1 MATQPSTST
10 NEIGIFQQLEDYNW
24 DKDKEFQGGLSA
36 ILGPNP
42 SPSQIEDLTIRAQC
56 FYLSRKKKVP
66 IDFDSYKTYL
76 QSKPKPHVSS
86 TLLEQQHPVFAV
98 NSTPSSSNP
107 TTTTQISASAS
118 TSTAH
123 PTHESDLPPATS
135 ITNSPSPATPATPQA
150 NSGQAPYPPTFAQI
164 IELIT
169 SGAPIPGI
177 IDIPDIVKPE
187 LASVSKL
194 PKRRK
199 PWEKDV
205 PEEVIQAT
213 TGEGL
218 FGDARDRYI
227 AQEFPEEGSTEQV
240 NKGEK
245 LKDNEKSKE
254 DKKE

>member
-1 MATQPSTST
+1 MFHADTYTT
-10 NEIGIFQQLEDYNW
+10 
-24 DKDKEFQGGLSA
+24 QGGLSA

-56 FYLSRKKKVP
+56 FYLSRKKKIP
-66 IDFDSYKTYL
+66 IDFDAYKTYL
-76 QSKPKPHVSS
+76 QSKSKPHVSS
-86 TLLEQQHPVFAV
+86 TSPEQQHPIFPLD
-98 NSTPSSSNP
+98 STPSSSNP
-107 TTTTQISASAS
+107 TTTTQTLASASAS
-118 TSTAH
+118 TSSNH
-123 PTHESDLPPATS
+123 PTHESDLPPVSSTTS
-135 ITNSPSPATPATPQA
+135 IADPGNSTAPQPTQTN
-150 NSGQAPYPPTFAQI
+150 NNQAPYPPTFAQI

-177 IDIPDIVKPE
+177 IDVPDIVRPE

-218 FGDARDRYI
+218 FGDERDRYI
-227 AQEFPEEGSTEQV
+227 AQELPEEE
-240 NKGEK
+240 GEK
-245 LKDNEKSKE
+245 KEDETKDKEKSEEEKRE
-254 DKKE
+254 